1 VKESDITAIKPV
13 KAVRFSIDSSSD
25 DDESTVIPRP
35 VTVIPRPVTVIPRPA
50 ASSTHDPI
58 YRGSF
63 RGRGASGY
71 VRGHVNQEE
80 DKVKL

>member
-25 DDESTVIPRP
+25 DDES
-35 VTVIPRPVTVIPRPA
+35 TVIPRPVTVIPRPA